1 MKEKSELRRIRD
13 NDRSIDLRLNSNQLY
28 ILQFRDLSREREN
41 KKNSIENLWKSLKNY
56 GTIG

>member
-13 NDRSIDLRLNSNQLY
+13 NDRSIDLRLNSNY

>member
-1 MKEKSELRRIRD
+1 MIDQSISDSTRI
-13 NDRSIDLRLNSNQLY
+13 NY